1 LPANFKPKG
10 MKKYTVSI
18 HGYGSEITIGSVT
31 DEQKSILLNED
42 KDLVEIVQEDL
53 DEYGAY
59 YEIDNQYH
67 RWGATDHYTITIEDE
82 EGNTV
87 FEVDEENIYDH
98 DTDDFELVEF
108 VYPEINEGLD
118 LLVTVATEK
127 GSFFLGNIETE
138 FDFDLSKLK
147 IKIDSDIELGEY
159 SFGQIV
165 SSIFYDG
172 EEVDNYGG
180 DTNGKSFE
188 VYKNF

>member
-1 LPANFKPKG
+1 

-18 HGYGSEITIGSVT
+18 QGYGSEITIGSVNT
-31 DEQKSILLNED
+31 EQKTLLLNED

-53 DEYGAY
+53 DEWGAH
-59 YEIDNQYH
+59 YEIDDQYH

-82 EGNTV
+82 GGNTV

-98 DTDDFELVEF
+98 DTDDFELTEF
-108 VYPEINEGLD
+108 VYPEINEDLD
-118 LLVTVATEK
+118 LLITVAAEK

-138 FDFDLSKLK
+138 ADFDISKLK
-147 IKIDSDIELGEY
+147 IKIDSDIEVGEY
-159 SFGQIV
+159 FFGSIV
-165 SSIFYDG
+165 SGIFYDG

>member
-1 LPANFKPKG
+1 

-18 HGYGSEITIGSVT
+18 QGYGSEITIGSVT
-31 DEQKSILLNED
+31 PEQKTLLLNED

-59 YEIDNQYH
+59 YEIDDQYH

-87 FEVDEENIYDH
+87 FELKDEDMHSH

-108 VYPEINEGLD
+108 VYPEINEDLD
-118 LLVTVATEK
+118 LLITVAAEK

-138 FDFDLSKLK
+138 SDFDLSKLK
-147 IKIDSDIELGEY
+147 IKIDSDIEAGEY
-159 SFGQIV
+159 SFGNIV
-165 SSIFYDG
+165 SGIFYDG

-180 DTNGKSFE
+180 DTDGKSFDA
-188 VYKNF
+188 YKNF